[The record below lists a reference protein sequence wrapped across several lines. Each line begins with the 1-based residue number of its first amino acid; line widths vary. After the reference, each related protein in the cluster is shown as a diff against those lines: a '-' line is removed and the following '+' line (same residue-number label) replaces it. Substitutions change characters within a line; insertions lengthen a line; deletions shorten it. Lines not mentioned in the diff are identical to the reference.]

1 LSAVTKPAEVLVWH
15 DLLSDEKFSAI
26 LFEVDEGISGSE
38 RERGCSRCCG
48 PLHRADYPRKA
59 RGVAEAVAR
68 RFERRFSFCC
78 GRCRKR
84 HTPPSV
90 RFLGRRV
97 YVALAV
103 LVGALIALA
112 VTLAESGRVTG
123 ARARTVARWLRFFQ
137 QELQVTRFWS
147 RAQGLFSP
155 PLGARGMPAT
165 LVERFASA
173 DASERL
179 LGFLKFVTPI
189 TVSGWR

>member
-1 LSAVTKPAEVLVWH
+1 MWH
-15 DLLSDEKFSAI
+15 ELLSDEKFSAI
-26 LFEVDEGISGSE
+26 LFEVDEGLSGNE
-38 RERGCSRCCG
+38 RERGCSRCFG

-59 RGVAEAVAR
+59 RGLAEAVLG

-97 YVALAV
+97 YAAVAV

-112 VTLAESGRVTG
+112 VTLSQAVRVTG
-123 ARARTVARWLRFFQ
+123 ARARTVARWLGFFQ
-137 QELQVTRFWS
+137 GELLVTRFWDAARGS
-147 RAQGLFSP
+147 LSP
-155 PLGARGMPAT
+155 PPAARGMPAT
-165 LVERFASA
+165 LVERFAFA
-173 DASERL
+173 DCRERL
-179 LGFLKFVTPI
+179 LAFLKFVTPI

>member
-1 LSAVTKPAEVLVWH
+1 MWH
-15 DLLSDEKFSAI
+15 ELLSDDKFSAI
-26 LFEVDEGISGSE
+26 LFEVDEGLSDSE
-38 RERGCSRCCG
+38 RQRGCSRCSG

-59 RGVAEAVAR
+59 RGLAEAVLG

-78 GRCRKR
+78 ARCRKR

-97 YVALAV
+97 YVGVAM

-112 VTLAESGRVTG
+112 VTLAEAVRVTG
-123 ARARTVARWLRFFQ
+123 ARGRTVARWIGFFQ
-137 QELQVTRFWS
+137 RELQGTRFWCA
-147 RAQGLFSP
+147 AQGSFSP
-155 PLGARGMPAT
+155 PPDARGMPAT
-165 LVERFASA
+165 LVERFAFA
-173 DASERL
+173 DPSERL